1 MEKKNGSAVQA
12 EMESKELN
20 QLRATKK
27 QLALKLKT
35 FVVIGEEDITGVR
48 GWLVQMN
55 SPLFLVALRAS
66 VPNQAKIVAVVW
78 KTKCHCSFFKYIKTL

>member
-1 MEKKNGSAVQA
+1 MKQKNEIQNGKKYGSAPQA

-20 QLRATKK
+20 QLQATKK
-27 QLALKLKT
+27 QLDLKLKT

-55 SPLFLVALRAS
+55 SARNFVVSKNSNSISYPLQVA
-66 VPNQAKIVAVVW
+66 
-78 KTKCHCSFFKYIKTL
+78 

>member
-1 MEKKNGSAVQA
+1 MKKENESAAQA

-20 QLRATKK
+20 QLQATKK

-35 FVVIGEEDITGVR
+35 FVVIGEEDIAGLR

-55 SPLFLVALRAS
+55 SARNFVVSKTSNSISYPRQVA
-66 VPNQAKIVAVVW
+66 
-78 KTKCHCSFFKYIKTL
+78 